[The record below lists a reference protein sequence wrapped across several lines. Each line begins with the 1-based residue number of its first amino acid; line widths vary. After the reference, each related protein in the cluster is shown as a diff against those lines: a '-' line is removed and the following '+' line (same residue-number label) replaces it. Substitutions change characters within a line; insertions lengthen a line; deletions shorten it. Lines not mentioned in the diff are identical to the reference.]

1 MKPLAII
8 YWSRLVLG
16 VIAAVISAFVATM
29 QDAASLSA
37 FMNGVTIAL
46 LLYLISYY
54 VFKAK
59 FYSKVEKQTKIM
71 TMGIGI
77 YFISWLVFFIL
88 TYSILTG
95 QL

>member
-46 LLYLISYY
+46 LVYLISYY

-71 TMGIGI
+71 SMGIGI

>member
-8 YWSRLVLG
+8 YWSRLALG
-16 VIAAVISAFVATM
+16 IVAAVISAFVATL
-29 QDAASLSA
+29 QDAASLTA

-46 LLYLISYY
+46 LVYLTSYY

-88 TYSILTG
+88 TYSILSG

>member
-8 YWSRLVLG
+8 YWSRLALG

>member
-16 VIAAVISAFVATM
+16 LIAAVISAFVATM

-46 LLYLISYY
+46 LVYLISYY

-71 TMGIGI
+71 SMGIGI

>member
-1 MKPLAII
+1 MKPLSII
-8 YWSRLVLG
+8 YWSRLSLG
-16 VIAAVISAFVATM
+16 IVAAVISAGVATI
-29 QDAASLSA
+29 QNAASLNA
-37 FMNGVTIAL
+37 FMNGITIAL
-46 LLYLISYY
+46 LVYLISYY
-54 VFKAK
+54 AFKAK

-88 TYSILTG
+88 TYSIMSG